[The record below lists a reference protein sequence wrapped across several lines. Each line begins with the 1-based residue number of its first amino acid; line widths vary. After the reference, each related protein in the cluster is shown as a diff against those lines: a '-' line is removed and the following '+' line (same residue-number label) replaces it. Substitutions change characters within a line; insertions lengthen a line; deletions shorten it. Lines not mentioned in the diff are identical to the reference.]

1 MTMTSSSSSSMS
13 RMTWIRVEGVGVLRS
28 FVLICL
34 PFFLA
39 SFGSPSFLP
48 SLRGSPFAHFYL
60 PSFRSCFLFSPSFL
74 PSLLLSFLSS
84 FLPSF
89 LPFSWHCFLPSFLPG
104 FSVRSFLSFLL
115 PFFHIPSFL
124 SPGIPSFLHC
134 LRRDPSSKKNDR
146 KKGPKKCPLQPK
158 TRFPYTIS
166 SADGIMVSLPLSDL
180 CLSACLPSRLLAL
193 SRTPPR
199 T

>member
-1 MTMTSSSSSSMS
+1 M
-13 RMTWIRVEGVGVLRS
+13 GVLRS

-48 SLRGSPFAHFYL
+48 SFRGSPFAHFYL

-89 LPFSWHCFLPSFLPG
+89 LPFSWHSFLPSFRGSPFVPSYLSYFLSCFLFFTFLPSFLLA
-104 FSVRSFLSFLL
+104 FL
-115 PFFHIPSFL
+115 PSFIAFVGT
-124 SPGIPSFLHC
+124 PPA
-134 LRRDPSSKKNDR
+134 KKMTEKKDR
-146 KKGPKKCPLQPK
+146 KNAPSNPKPDFPTPSARLMGSRYRC
-158 TRFPYTIS
+158 RF
-166 SADGIMVSLPLSDL
+166 
-180 CLSACLPSRLLAL
+180 
-193 SRTPPR
+193 RTCAYLHVCQVAS
-199 T
+199 

>member
-1 MTMTSSSSSSMS
+1 MWGFSVPSFLYAFLSFLLPL
-13 RMTWIRVEGVGVLRS
+13 VL
-28 FVLICL
+28 L
-34 PFFLA
+34 
-39 SFGSPSFLP
+39 PSFLP
-48 SLRGSPFAHFYL
+48 SVVLHSLIFIFL
-60 PSFRSCFLFSPSFL
+60 PSVLASFFLLPSFL